1 MKTIN
6 KSRILAILMLFAAS
20 SFMLTSCNKDD
31 EDKPQPMP
39 QQKSIVEI
47 ASSTPEFSILVEAL
61 TKADLVNTIN
71 ASDNLTV
78 FAPTNSAFQA
88 LFTELGVSGISEISK
103 ETLTPIL
110 LYHVL
115 GAKVPAASVTTG
127 YAYTLSPGKGA
138 KTLALYLNTSNGVKI
153 NNSAQV
159 TTADVMATNGVIH
172 VINQVLLPNSVVDI
186 ARNNGS
192 FSILVEALVKADLVT
207 ALTGTGPFT
216 VFAPTNDAFNA
227 LFATLNVNGIA
238 DLTKEQLTPIL
249 LYHVVSG
256 NVLSTDLTSGN
267 VPTLNGATLAIN
279 ITSGVTLNG
288 STSVILEDV
297 QGTNG
302 VVHAIDKVLLP
313 L

>member
-6 KSRILAILMLFAAS
+6 KSRILALLMLFAAS
-20 SFMLTSCNKDD
+20 SFIFTSCNKDD
-31 EDKPQPMP
+31 EDTPEPMP
-39 QQKSIVEI
+39 QQKSIVET
-47 ASSTPEFSILVEAL
+47 ASSNPEFSILVEAL

-71 ASDNLTV
+71 SSNNLTV
-78 FAPTNSAFQA
+78 FAPTNSAFQD
-88 LFTELGVSGISEISK
+88 LFNVLGVSGISDISK

-110 LYHVL
+110 LYHVI

-127 YAYTLSPGKGA
+127 YAYTLSPGPGA
-138 KTLALYLNTSNGVKI
+138 KTLAIYLNTSNGVTI
-153 NNSAQV
+153 NNSAKV
-159 TTADVMATNGVIH
+159 TTADLMATNGVIH
-172 VINQVLLPNSVVDI
+172 VINKVLLPNSLVDI
-186 ARNNGS
+186 AQNNGS

-227 LFATLNVNGIA
+227 LFATLGVTGIA

-256 NVLSTDLTSGN
+256 NVLSTDLSNGN
-267 VPTLNGATLAIN
+267 VPTLNGGTLAID
-279 ITSGVTLNG
+279 ITSGVTING
-288 STSVILEDV
+288 NTSVILADV

-302 VVHAIDKVLLP
+302 VVHAINKVLLA